1 MGAPSG
7 CRGPRSDAEVRLAHR
22 GGALKFAGGAL
33 PDHLPV
39 GQDVDEVR
47 RIGGE
52 AVVLLDQED
61 RQAAAAQ
68 VGHDLADPLDDHR
81 RQALRRL
88 VHQEQAG
95 VGQQGAA
102 DREHLLLASGELATP
117 VAPAIL
123 EVGEQVVEPFERPRA
138 AACRAA
144 SREREVLL
152 DGERGEDAAPLGD
165 QGQSPL
171 GNLEGLLAHEL
182 LVVERDPAGARPD
195 KPHDG
200 VDQGRLAHAV
210 APEEDS
216 AGPVTDPQVH
226 PLQDVVDPPVGMQ
239 VANLDHGLPPAP
251 GLLPGRGPPGPAW
264 PRYSSRTRSSSCT
277 CRMEPWV
284 TSAHRCSTAAESTPP
299 RRTSMSCSIMTR
311 VSSAGSDLSSAW
323 MSTRSAGDSPA
334 AGSSSSSTRGLS
346 ARASSTSSS
355 RTSPWDSSEAVAPS
369 RVASPN
375 PAASSAASAVTPR

>member
-1 MGAPSG
+1 L
-7 CRGPRSDAEVRLAHR
+7 GP
-22 GGALKFAGGAL
+22 
-33 PDHLPV
+33 
-39 GQDVDEVR
+39 
-47 RIGGE
+47 
-52 AVVLLDQED
+52 
-61 RQAAAAQ
+61 
-68 VGHDLADPLDDHR
+68 
-81 RQALRRL
+81 
-88 VHQEQAG
+88 
-95 VGQQGAA
+95 
-102 DREHLLLASGELATP
+102 GELATP

-144 SREREVLL
+144 GREREVLL

-195 KPHDG
+195 QPHDG

-239 VANLDHGLPPAP
+239 VANLDHGPPPAP
-251 GLLPGRGPPGPAW
+251 GLLPGCGPPGPAPRGVPGHRGPGCPRRALCPPGPAW

-284 TSAHRCSTAAESTPP
+284 TSAPRCSTAAESTTP
-299 RRTSMSCSIMTR
+299 RRTSMSFSIMTR
-311 VSSAGSDLSSAW
+311 VSSGGSDLSSAW
-323 MSTRSAGDSPA
+323 MSTRSAAWRARPPRRVPPLPPSRP
-334 AGSSSSSTRGLS
+334 GSSATAAATTTLS
-346 ARASSTSSS
+346 G
-355 RTSPWDSSEAVAPS
+355 
-369 RVASPN
+369 
-375 PAASSAASAVTPR
+375 